1 MQGSILLERHYL
13 QNRRPILVRE
23 GGHHC
28 IFLLPIKKNSK
39 PPGFTTLAPSVSNL
53 ENEGSFVLDIFV
65 AVLWLYGGL
74 QPHLSNLLDSFAGN
88 AWASHTKLGS
98 LSLLMSTVYKF
109 GFDLTS
115 PEQHS
120 IIFRLVEIQIAR
132 LPSPYTCE
140 DIGHHSY
147 PKAGL

>member
-1 MQGSILLERHYL
+1 MQSSILFGEALLSRI
-13 QNRRPILVRE
+13 RRPILVRG

-39 PPGFTTLAPSVSNL
+39 PPGFTTPAPSVSNL
-53 ENEGSFVLDIFV
+53 ENEGS
-65 AVLWLYGGL
+65 LYGTS
-74 QPHLSNLLDSFAGN
+74 LSQCYGCMEDRPPIYRTYFHFAGN

-120 IIFRLVEIQIAR
+120 IIFRLVEDPNQ
-132 LPSPYTCE
+132 PSTISLY
-140 DIGHHSY
+140 
-147 PKAGL
+147 L